1 MLSFAADI
9 LLNPATMYMADNVDG
24 DIYKEADSICD
35 FLRMDGSSVPM
46 QQNQL
51 WSRQST
57 LCCKIC
63 ILYQMCDSGRSPNIQ
78 KSGLLTDL
86 LFIIVPHFKP

>member
-9 LLNPATMYMADNVDG
+9 LPDSGTTCVANNVDG

-35 FLRMDGSSVPM
+35 CLGMEGSSVPM

-51 WSRQST
+51 WSRRST

-63 ILYQMCDSGRSPNIQ
+63 TLYQMCDSGGSPNIQ
-78 KSGLLTDL
+78 KSGLPMDL
-86 LFIIVPHFKP
+86 LFIIVPNFKP